1 MSLCIKPLIVAGQD
15 MAFMSGKDRV
25 WQKEV
30 HLMSNYLCGQKSAL
44 SLMLKSQNPPL
55 LLIKINDGE
64 GKRFSYL
71 NDKYLKMESFVLKM
85 GIWKMKKLKPF
96 TLTSWME
103 TADNNLLIIVN
114 STIYNQ

>member
-1 MSLCIKPLIVAGQD
+1 MIQEILFNLYGMSLCIKPLIVAGQD

-30 HLMSNYLCGQKSAL
+30 HLMSNYLCGQRSAL
-44 SLMLKSQNPPL
+44 SLMLKSQNPSL

-71 NDKYLKMESFVLKM
+71 NDKNGEFCIKDGHLKNEKIETLYTH
-85 GIWKMKKLKPF
+85 KLNGDSR
-96 TLTSWME
+96 T
-103 TADNNLLIIVN
+103 TACW
-114 STIYNQ
+114 